1 MGMSAGGGGSVKAEP
16 NVTPMIDVMLVLLI
30 IFMIVVPQ
38 IAAGFKATPPKGQNI
53 KQHPEDENSDQVLG
67 IDAEGQY
74 YLNKKPI
81 KNADLETLVKQ
92 IYDARTIDKIMY
104 VKADA
109 GLPYFKVQD
118 ALDIIAKGGVRL
130 SGLIA
135 DQTPGTNSTVEGDSP
150 TNANNPLDLSGGK
163 KP

>member
-53 KQHPEDENSDQVLG
+53 KTHPEDENSDQVLG
-67 IDAEGQY
+67 IDANGQY

-81 KNADLETLVKQ
+81 NNADLESLVKA
-92 IYDARTIDKIMY
+92 IYDARTVDKIMY

-118 ALDIIAKGGVRL
+118 ALDIVAKGGVRV
-130 SGLIA
+130 SGLIT
-135 DQTPGTNSTVEGDSP
+135 DQTPGTNSTVPGDAP
-150 TNANNPLDLSGGK
+150 TSGGSNPLDLSGGK
-163 KP
+163 K